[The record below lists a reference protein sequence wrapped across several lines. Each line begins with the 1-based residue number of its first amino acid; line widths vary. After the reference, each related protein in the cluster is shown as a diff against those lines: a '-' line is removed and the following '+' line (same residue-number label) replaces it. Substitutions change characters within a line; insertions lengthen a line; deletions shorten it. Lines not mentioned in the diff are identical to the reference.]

1 MRPIVKLKIEK
12 LVFGGQGLARHEGKV
27 YFVWN
32 ALPGE
37 EVEVEIIKQN
47 KNFCEGE
54 AIKII
59 SSSPYRLPPKEDH
72 YMSCSAWQ
80 ILDFV
85 QENAWKRI
93 IAQETYEKLSGLSLQ
108 VPPEIEYEENESEH
122 YRNKMEYHF
131 VQEEGKIKLAFYERG
146 GLQLK
151 SMEQGCL
158 LAKKEI
164 NEAAEEILIWL
175 NEIKAPI
182 AALKN
187 LILRYDGEKT
197 LAGLIVRENIK
208 FDSIPQIGP
217 KLAGFHIY
225 FADPRKPSN
234 WLPEKIKVLGE
245 EFLTNKINGRNL
257 SYGLLSFFQINENMF
272 KKALTDISSFVEQGS
287 EIVDYYS
294 GVGTIGLGI
303 NKKIKSGILVENNS
317 EAVKFAKEN
326 IFKNKVQNFEA
337 VCAPAEKMTDYVK
350 GDKTIIVDP
359 VRAGLHTHLVKK
371 ILKEKPK
378 KIIYLSCDI
387 STQARDLKYFSALY
401 SVKFLKLYNFFPRT
415 PHIEALAILEL
426 NKAK

>member
-32 ALPGE
+32 GLPGE

-59 SSSPYRLPPKEDH
+59 TPSPYRLSPKEDH

-80 ILDFV
+80 ILDFA

-131 VQEEGKIKLAFYERG
+131 VQENNIIKLAFYERG
-146 GLQLK
+146 GLKLK
-151 SMEQGCL
+151 SMEEGCL

-164 NEAAEEILIWL
+164 NEAAKEILIWL

-182 AALKN
+182 SALKN
-187 LILRYDGEKT
+187 LLLRYDGEKT

-208 FDSIPQIGP
+208 FSSMPQIGP

-225 FADPRKPSN
+225 FANPRKPSN

-245 EFLTNKINGRNL
+245 EFLTTKINEKKL

-272 KKALTDISSFVEQGS
+272 KKALKDISDHVDENS

-326 IFKNKVQNFEA
+326 ILKNKVRNFEA
-337 VCAPAEKMTDYVK
+337 VCSPAEKMIDYITK
-350 GDKTIIVDP
+350 DKIVIVDP

-378 KIIYLSCDI
+378 KVIYLSCDI
-387 STQARDLKYFSALY
+387 STQARDLKYFSSLY

-415 PHIEALAILEL
+415 PHIEALAVLEL
-426 NKAK
+426 N

>member
-1 MRPIVKLKIEK
+1 MRQKIKLNIEK

-54 AIKII
+54 AVKII
-59 SSSPYRLPPKEDH
+59 TASPYRLVPKEDH

-80 ILDFV
+80 ILDFA
-85 QENAWKRI
+85 QENVWKRI

-108 VPPEIEYEENESEH
+108 IPPEIEYDENESEH

-131 VQEEGKIKLAFYERG
+131 IKENGVIKLAFYERG
-146 GLQLK
+146 GLKLK

-164 NEAAEEILIWL
+164 NEAAEDVLIWL

-182 AALKN
+182 SVLKN

-208 FDSIPQIGP
+208 FSSMPQTGLR
-217 KLAGFHIY
+217 LAGFHIY
-225 FADPRKPSN
+225 FADPHKPSN

-245 EFLTNKINGRNL
+245 EFLTTKINGRNL
-257 SYGLLSFFQINENMF
+257 NYGLLSFFQINENMF
-272 KKALTDISSFVEQGS
+272 KKALKDISDHVDENS

-303 NKKIKSGILVENNS
+303 DKKIKNGILIENNS
-317 EAVKFAKEN
+317 EAIKFAKEN
-326 IFKNKVQNFEA
+326 IIKNKVQNFEA
-337 VCAPAEKMTDYVK
+337 ICAPAEKMTDYIK
-350 GDKTIIVDP
+350 GDKNIIVDP
-359 VRAGLHTHLVKK
+359 VRAGLHTHIVKK

-378 KIIYLSCDI
+378 KVIYLSCDI
-387 STQARDLKYFSALY
+387 ATQARDLKYFSTLY
-401 SVKFLKLYNFFPRT
+401 RVKFLKLYNFFPRT
-415 PHIEALAILEL
+415 PHVEALAILEL
-426 NKAK
+426 NK